1 MCAKFKQSQFHI
13 AVCKRYGAHREQ
25 SYKMYSIGSQTS
37 SIPLCLMINLVVL
50 RWCNE
55 SKQSFFFW
63 RITALDRIFLW
74 KTHNSLRPLA
84 PNSTAISMVF
94 AIHKSF
100 KTFQITE
107 THLFSQ
113 WLKEKRLLLK
123 RGTRTQR
130 KAISWLL
137 SWWGFISSC
146 RKVSHSAAS
155 HAFLFL
161 LVFFCM
167 NCDICLTRLHDLSLS
182 PRSVFITLWL
192 EYFD

>member
-1 MCAKFKQSQFHI
+1 MRANS
-13 AVCKRYGAHREQ
+13 
-25 SYKMYSIGSQTS
+25 
-37 SIPLCLMINLVVL
+37 L
-50 RWCNE
+50 
-55 SKQSFFFW
+55 FFW

-161 LVFFCM
+161 LFFFLYELWYLPDKITRSQLKSTFCLYHPVTGVFWLDKLRLEIHVFFLFLK
-167 NCDICLTRLHDLSLS
+167 NVWNN
-182 PRSVFITLWL
+182 SVKNWCV
-192 EYFD
+192 